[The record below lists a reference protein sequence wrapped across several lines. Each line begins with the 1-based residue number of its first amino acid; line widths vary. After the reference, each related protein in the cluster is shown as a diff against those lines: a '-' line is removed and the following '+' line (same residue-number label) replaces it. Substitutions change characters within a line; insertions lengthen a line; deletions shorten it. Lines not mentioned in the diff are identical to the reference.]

1 MYLYMFTITETKDFA
16 GGPGVRSP
24 PSNAGDV
31 GLIAGRG
38 TKVPHVVGQLR
49 PHVTTP
55 GMKCHS

>member
-1 MYLYMFTITETKDFA
+1 MYLYMFTITETKDFP

-31 GLIAGRG
+31 GLIADRG

-49 PHVTTP
+49 PQVTTT
-55 GMKCHS
+55 GLKCHS